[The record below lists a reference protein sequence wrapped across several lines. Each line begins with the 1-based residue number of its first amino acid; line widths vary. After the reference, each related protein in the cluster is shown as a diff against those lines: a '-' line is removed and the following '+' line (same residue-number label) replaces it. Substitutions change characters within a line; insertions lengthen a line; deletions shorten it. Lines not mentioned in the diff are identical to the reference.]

1 MPKID
6 PEILRERANGTLVS
20 LLGIEI
26 TDAGDGV
33 SKGRMKITPNLLA
46 PNGFLHAASV
56 VALWLWNLCRFT
68 GRGRRLHHGGTEIQP
83 YGNRTQGK
91 PDLSR
96 PCQTSGPHHPG
107 LGCGSLFRCKA
118 RSSHR
123 PVPVHPDRPLG
134 AECGIGPSTILHCG
148 IR

>member
-56 VALWLWNLCRFT
+56 VALADTCCGYGTFADLPEGAEGFT
-68 GRGRRLHHGGTEIQP
+68 TAELKSNHM
-83 YGNRTQGK
+83 
-91 PDLSR
+91 DLSR
-96 PCQTSGPHHPG
+96 PCQTSGTHHSG
-107 LGCGSLFRCKA
+107 LGCGSVFRCQTRPA
-118 RSSHR
+118 HR
-123 PVPVHPDRPLG
+123 PVSVHTDRPLG
-134 AECGIGPSTILHCG
+134 AE
-148 IR
+148 